1 MNTKISK
8 QSFSM
13 SDFANALAAHDYEFN
28 VGQVVKGKVISHE
41 STGSYVDIGGKSPG
55 FLPIEE
61 ASTKAA
67 GISSSDLAE
76 LLPLESDREFMI
88 ISDQDADGQVKLSI
102 RRLKIKQA
110 WIDLRAMQEEKK
122 AFNCRV
128 ITTNKGGVV
137 ADIQGIRGFIPR
149 SHLVD
154 KVNMGGLVGKTLSV
168 VLVELDET
176 RNKLV
181 LSNSLAVKSSA
192 MSQLAKG
199 QLITGTI
206 SSLRPFGAFV
216 DFGGVTGLLHIK
228 EISQKYIGDVNSVF
242 STGETIKAVVMDI
255 DESRNRISLSTKILE
270 NHAGEFLDQREQVLA
285 EAEQRLEANIN
296 KLWNT

>member
-1 MNTKISK
+1 
-8 QSFSM
+8 M

-137 ADIQGIRGFIPR
+137 ADVQGIRGFIPR

-192 MSQLAKG
+192 MSQLSKG

>member
-13 SDFANALAAHDYEFN
+13 SDFASALAAHDYEFN
-28 VGQVVKGKVISHE
+28 VGQIVKGKVISHE
-41 STGSYVDIGGKSPG
+41 STGSYIDIGGKSPG
-55 FLPIEE
+55 FLPIDE
-61 ASTKAA
+61 ATVNAA
-67 GISSSDLAE
+67 GIASADLAE
-76 LLPLESDREFMI
+76 LLPVDSDREFMI
-88 ISDQDADGQVKLSI
+88 ISEQDADGQVNLSI

-110 WIDLRAMQEEKK
+110 WINLRNLQEEGKP
-122 AFNCRV
+122 FNCRV
-128 ITTNKGGVV
+128 INTNKGGVV
-137 ADIQGIRGFIPR
+137 ADVQGIRGFIPR

-154 KVNMGGLVGKTLSV
+154 KVGMNALIGKTLSV
-168 VLVELDET
+168 VLVEIDET

-181 LSNSLAVKSSA
+181 LSNTSAVKSSA
-192 MSQLAKG
+192 MSQLSKG
-199 QLITGTI
+199 QLISGTV
-206 SSLRPFGAFV
+206 SSMRPFGAFI

-242 STGETIKAVVMDI
+242 SLGESIKAVVMDI

-285 EAEQRLEANIN
+285 EAEQRLETNIN

>member
-1 MNTKISK
+1 MNTKNSQ

-28 VGQVVKGKVISHE
+28 VGQIVKGRVISHE
-41 STGSYVDIGGKSPG
+41 STGSYIDIGAKSSG
-55 FLPIEE
+55 FLPIDE
-61 ASTKAA
+61 ATVKVA
-67 GISSSDLAE
+67 GVSASDLPE
-76 LLPLESDREFMI
+76 LLPIDSDREFMI
-88 ISDQDADGQVKLSI
+88 ISEQDADGQIKLSI
-102 RRLKIKQA
+102 RQLQI
-110 WIDLRAMQEEKK
+110 KK
-122 AFNCRV
+122 AWVNLQELQAEGKPFNCRV

-137 ADIQGIRGFIPR
+137 ADVQGIRGFIPR
-149 SHLVD
+149 SHLID
-154 KVNMGGLVGKTLSV
+154 KNNMNALIGKTLAV
-168 VLVELDET
+168 VLVEIDEA

-181 LSNSLAVKSSA
+181 LSNTQAVKASA
-192 MSQLAKG
+192 MSQLTKG

-206 SSLRPFGAFV
+206 SSMRPFGAFV

-242 STGETIKAVVMDI
+242 TVGESIKAVVMDI

-285 EAEQRLEANIN
+285 EAEQRLETNIS
-296 KLWNT
+296 KLWNS